1 MVDGHLP
8 GSDHVRSPVLLH
20 RRTPGEVMGRFLL
33 FCLIGIVC
41 GILLLQVIQ
50 SQTGL

>member
-8 GSDHVRSPVLLH
+8 GSDHVRSAVLLH
-20 RRTPGEVMGRFLL
+20 LRTPGEVMGRFLL
-33 FCLIGIVC
+33 FCLIGIIC
-41 GILLLQVIQ
+41 GIVLLNVIK